1 VDNGTSNIL
10 NVAQGVQRL
19 CDDLLPEATSSENE
33 DDAPA
38 DEAKAKGIRTEIRSL
53 LSHVE
58 SEGDKTSRIHEKLEE
73 LLELTKAAS
82 EKAPSAASDV
92 GALLHLQRLCLLQL
106 QLMLL
111 DMDTLVGLINRQRE
125 DHETLLRNIAS
136 ELSNDIRGER
146 VRFVEAMKEA
156 TAINVQV
163 HVEEFKKELSKEVMT
178 MTCEVGRLQRER
190 QMLEQQIA
198 DLFAF
203 FAKQRAE
210 MERAQAH
217 NRGAPPPPPSNAP
230 RTHPMYMNAPA
241 PQLPMRAQHPNQ

>member
-1 VDNGTSNIL
+1 MDNGTSNIL

-92 GALLHLQRLCLLQL
+92 
-106 QLMLL
+106 